1 MWRLQDVFHC
11 ISRFFAGLPSSGLLA
26 SFTGA
31 ECHTAQKKL
40 GESGKEEERRGGEG
54 SGVEGS
60 KLGGSKALAKAARKG
75 RGWRGEW
82 REWKRRKTMHE
93 DGERKKKSVVWREG
107 ERESFQSQFWNS
119 ALARK
124 KGSAR
129 RKGGYHDDGGGWWFG
144 LVVHVARRLTNHAL
158 QIAIKPIYTGVTER
172 ES

>member
-1 MWRLQDVFHC
+1 
-11 ISRFFAGLPSSGLLA
+11 
-26 SFTGA
+26 
-31 ECHTAQKKL
+31 
-40 GESGKEEERRGGEG
+40 
-54 SGVEGS
+54 
-60 KLGGSKALAKAARKG
+60 
-75 RGWRGEW
+75 
-82 REWKRRKTMHE
+82 MHE
-93 DGERKKKSVVWREG
+93 DGERKKKSGVWREG

-172 ES
+172 AKVAH